1 MKQRA
6 IKRGMSVV
14 TNLENFKSGCTL
26 EKLRIATKITATE
39 YIIYKLVDEKWNEEN
54 PINPKKMRKTK

>member
-1 MKQRA
+1 
-6 IKRGMSVV
+6 MSVV
-14 TNLENFKSGCTL
+14 TNLKNFKSGCTL